1 MLTENFHCSHL
12 IVIGQ
17 KIMCLKGDTVCKVLN
32 EDDLCWSDFK
42 LGKKF
47 SDTVCKSI
55 RQVITTGE
63 CKKNKKKKTYILL
76 AIFLLKNQLDLSFKS
91 KKNNCKMKYLT
102 SKVKIS

>member
-47 SDTVCKSI
+47 SDTVCNSI

-63 CKKNKKKKTYILL
+63 CKKTKKKKH
-76 AIFLLKNQLDLSFKS
+76 
-91 KKNNCKMKYLT
+91 
-102 SKVKIS
+102 ISCSQFSY